1 MADASY
7 ENSFDYLRKVLRNKM
22 NEVADNISTGGAA
35 DFPEYKQMC
44 GVIEGAKLGAEAAKE
59 LLKDK
64 DKKDG

>member
-1 MADASY
+1 MPDASY

-44 GVIEGAKLGAEAAKE
+44 GVIEGLATAERE
-59 LLKDK
+59 LLDLQEKLEHS
-64 DKKDG
+64 